1 MRKQLLL
8 KVSCCL
14 LFISCFAATA
24 SYCQLALTAHSGD
37 QQEFLKAYF
46 NYLPDT
52 KTATANITDFNKNS
66 GEIISLPY
74 LLLSDSLVLLA
85 MRSNDVISYIIINN
99 NDPVS
104 FNDSINIFA
113 NDADS
118 LDKEAN
124 TNGFSLPEIMAGKD
138 NKTVGDGT
146 INLPA
151 DLADTKIDQLI
162 TKYAEMISLEPEDVK
177 NYPLYKFINDWYGV
191 KYKWGGN
198 DISGID
204 CSAFSQKLY
213 GKIYSTNIHR
223 TARQQHRSSEK
234 IKDYSEATEGDL
246 VFFRIHHI
254 RISHV
259 GVYLANGYFVHA
271 SRSRGVMISSLD
283 DPYWRS
289 RYAGCGKITKQE
301 RAATESDFVQE
312 P

>member
-1 MRKQLLL
+1 MRKQLPF
-8 KVSCCL
+8 KASFCL
-14 LFISCFAATA
+14 LFISCFAASA
-24 SYCQLALTAHSGD
+24 SYCQLAPTASSGN

-52 KTATANITDFNKNS
+52 KIAPTNSSDINKKS
-66 GEIISLPY
+66 GEIVSLPY

-104 FNDSINIFA
+104 INDSINIFS

-124 TNGFSLPEIMAGKD
+124 TNGFSLPEIMTGKD
-138 NKTVGDGT
+138 LKTGSHGT
-146 INLPA
+146 INLPP
-151 DLADTKIDQLI
+151 DLADTKIDRLI
-162 TKYAEMISLEPEDVK
+162 TKYAEMVSLEPEDVK

-204 CSAFSQKLY
+204 CSAFSQRLY
-213 GKIYSTNIHR
+213 GKIYSTTIHR

-246 VFFRIHHI
+246 VFFRVHHI

-289 RYAGCGKITKQE
+289 RYAGCGKIAKQE